1 MDYTVAYMW
10 LRLAARQGNR
20 LAQKNIDILTEK
32 MTPEQIS
39 NAEQMVLEWKPK
51 T

>member
-1 MDYTVAYMW
+1 VAYMW

-20 LAQKNIDILTEK
+20 TAQKNIGILARK

-39 NAEQMVLEWKPK
+39 NAEQMVREWKPK
-51 T
+51 A